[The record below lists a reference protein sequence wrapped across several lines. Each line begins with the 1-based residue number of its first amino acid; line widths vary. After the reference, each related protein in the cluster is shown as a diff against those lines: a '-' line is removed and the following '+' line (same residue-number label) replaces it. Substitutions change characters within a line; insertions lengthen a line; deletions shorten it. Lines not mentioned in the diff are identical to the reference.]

1 MDEIP
6 VATKCEMVID
16 NSTKS
21 IYEIQKTS
29 CLEKIKDM
37 LKESKP
43 CCLLNFN
50 NPLESKLLFELEEKG
65 YIIKFTLTYNKSYNC
80 KLTIVNP
87 NVKQTN
93 PEEELTNLISSFLKT
108 GNNDNLSGDLLSNI
122 FKFQG

>member
-6 VATKCEMVID
+6 VATKCEMVVD

-43 CCLLNFN
+43 SCLLNFN